1 MPSRSSIRLSKSPKT
16 LLAVLLAALFALAG
30 CAGGRPALEITTA
43 EHERRVATLARDIAA
58 LGDDVDPLEAER
70 AARLAIEYSLT
81 LAERYAVGG
90 SSPVYH
96 NLLVNLGIKP
106 RGLCVDWTEDL
117 MRRLDK
123 ARFHSLDLHW
133 AIANYRSAFRLEHS
147 TVVIS
152 ARDASLYDGLVL
164 DPWRHSGRLYWT
176 RTRDDADYP
185 WEPRATVIALKR
197 ELEAAAEDGSRL
209 R

>member
-1 MPSRSSIRLSKSPKT
+1 M
-16 LLAVLLAALFALAG
+16 LLAALLALAG
-30 CAGGRPALEITTA
+30 CAAGQPPAELATDA
-43 EHERRVATLARDIAA
+43 HERRVATLARDIGA
-58 LGDDVDPLEAER
+58 LGAAVDPAEAER
-70 AARLAIEYSLT
+70 AARVAIEYSLK
-81 LAERYAVGG
+81 LADRYEVDS

-117 MRRLDK
+117 MRRMQK

-152 ARDASLYDGLVL
+152 ARGGSLYDGLVL
-164 DPWRHSGRLYWT
+164 DPWRHSGRLFWAPV
-176 RTRDDADYP
+176 RADADYP
-185 WEPRATVIALKR
+185 WEPRATILALKR
-197 ELEAAAEDGSRL
+197 EIEAATDSRSRL

>member
-1 MPSRSSIRLSKSPKT
+1 M
-16 LLAVLLAALFALAG
+16 LLAALIALAG
-30 CAGGRPALEITTA
+30 CAGGRPALELTTA
-43 EHERRVATLARDIAA
+43 EHERRIATLARDIAT
-58 LGDDVDPLEAER
+58 LGNEVDPREAER
-70 AARLAIEYSLT
+70 AARLAIEYSLV
-81 LAERYAVGG
+81 LAERYEVSG

-117 MRRLDK
+117 MRRLQK

-152 ARDASLYDGLVL
+152 ARGDSLYDGLVL
-164 DPWRHSGRLYWT
+164 DPWRHSGRLFWAPT
-176 RTRDDADYP
+176 RADVDYP
-185 WEPRATVIALKR
+185 WEPRATILALKR
-197 ELEAAAEDGSRL
+197 ELEAEADARARSR
-209 R
+209 

>member
-1 MPSRSSIRLSKSPKT
+1 MPLRQSIRLSTSPKI
-16 LLAVLLAALFALAG
+16 LLAVLLTALITLAG
-30 CAGGRPALEITTA
+30 CATGRPALEFTTA

-58 LGDDVDPLEAER
+58 LGSDVDPLEAER

-81 LAERYAVGG
+81 LAERYEISG

-106 RGLCVDWTEDL
+106 RGLCIDWTEDL
-117 MRRLDK
+117 TRRLKK

-152 ARDASLYDGLVL
+152 ARGDSLYDGLVL
-164 DPWRHSGRLYWT
+164 DPWRYSGRLFWAPT
-176 RTRDDADYP
+176 RADADYS
-185 WEPRATVIALKR
+185 WEPRATILALKR
-197 ELEAAAEDGSRL
+197 ELEAEAGARSAAR
-209 R
+209 

>member
-1 MPSRSSIRLSKSPKT
+1 MQIDHAIRQRSPRGILR
-16 LLAVLLAALFALAG
+16 AALLAALLALGG
-30 CAGGRPALEITTA
+30 CAGGQSPLEISA
-43 EHERRVATLARDIAA
+43 EAHEQRVAALARDIRA
-58 LGDDVDPLEAER
+58 LGAAVDPVEAGR

-81 LAERYAVGG
+81 LAERYEVSG

-96 NLLVNLGIKP
+96 NLLVNLGFKP

-117 MRRLDK
+117 MRRLKK

-152 ARDASLYDGLVL
+152 ARGDSLYEGLVL
-164 DPWRHSGRLYWT
+164 DPWRHSGRLFWAPT
-176 RTRDDADYP
+176 RADVDYP
-185 WEPRATVIALKR
+185 WEPRATILALKR
-197 ELEAAAEDGSRL
+197 EREAQADAQAQSR
-209 R
+209 